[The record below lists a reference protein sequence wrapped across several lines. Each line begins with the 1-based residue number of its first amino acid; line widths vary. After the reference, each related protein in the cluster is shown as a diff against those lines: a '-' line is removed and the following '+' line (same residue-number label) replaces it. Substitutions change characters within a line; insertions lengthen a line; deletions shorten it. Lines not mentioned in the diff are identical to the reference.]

1 MELCRSQLPHWA
13 FLSVASAFFL
23 PFAFPSP
30 LPSIFL
36 ACWEDCC
43 DGFGGVMTASSAEL
57 GLQMLKDVANVHGSI
72 HGDRVGQTM
81 LLYDHS
87 LPSYNKSTHKYHV
100 NLES

>member
-1 MELCRSQLPHWA
+1 
-13 FLSVASAFFL
+13 
-23 PFAFPSP
+23 
-30 LPSIFL
+30 
-36 ACWEDCC
+36 
-43 DGFGGVMTASSAEL
+43 MTASSAEL
-57 GLQMLKDVANVHGSI
+57 GLHMLKEVANVHGSI